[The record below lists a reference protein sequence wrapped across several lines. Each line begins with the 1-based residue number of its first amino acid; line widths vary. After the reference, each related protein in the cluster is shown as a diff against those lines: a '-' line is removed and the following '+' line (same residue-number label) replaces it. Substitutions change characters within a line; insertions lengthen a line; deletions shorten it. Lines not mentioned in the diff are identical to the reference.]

1 MSPTKPLIAITG
13 INGFIATAAVLHFL
27 ANGWHVRGSVRT
39 AAQAE
44 KLKTLPAYAKYIAS
58 GELDIIVLGDLV
70 KDDFKELVEGA
81 DAVASMAAP
90 GFMTDDPVSFKWEH
104 IKGPT
109 IDPILKILKYAEES
123 STIKSVIIL
132 SSGVT
137 SVVGRQDSPGK
148 VYTEDDWAP
157 FTEEFCQTLDP
168 VTNPMATF
176 IWYTTAKKLAEEA
189 VLDYIENK
197 KPSFSVTIFCPSMVT
212 GPAHF
217 IPSIDAIKDLPGGS
231 SKDFV
236 SLLSGKDQPLPAQIS
251 WSFVDVRDVAES
263 FYAAVTKHV
272 SGKFFISGREFT
284 WQEFVDK
291 LRAFRPDL
299 DAYIAAGEPGK
310 EVIGEWSVDGGKSQ
324 KELGLKYRTTE
335 ETLKDT
341 LEFYEGLGL
350 FKEAPIGAKKA

>member
-1 MSPTKPLIAITG
+1 MSPTAPLIAITG
-13 INGFIATAAVLHFL
+13 INGFIATAAVL
-27 ANGWHVRGSVRT
+27 
-39 AAQAE
+39 
-44 KLKTLPAYAKYIAS
+44 KTLPTYAKYVAS
-58 GELDIIVLGDLV
+58 GELEIIVLGDLV
-70 KDDFKELVEGA
+70 QDDFKELIEKA

-90 GFMTDDPVSFKWEH
+90 GFKTDNPASVKWEH

-109 IDPILKILKYAEES
+109 IDPTLKFLKYAEES
-123 STIKSVIIL
+123 TTIKSVIIL

-137 SVVGRQDSPGK
+137 TVVGRQDPPGK

-168 VTNPMATF
+168 ATNPMATF
-176 IWYTTAKKLAEEA
+176 IWYTTAKKLGEQA
-189 VLDYIENK
+189 VLEYIENK
-197 KPSFSVTIFCPSMVT
+197 KPSFSATIFCPSMVA

-217 IPSIDAIKDLPGGS
+217 IPSIDALKDLPDGS

-236 SLLSGKDQPLPAQIS
+236 SLLSGKDQPLPVQIS

-272 SGKFFISGREFT
+272 SGKFLISGREFT

-291 LRAFRPDL
+291 LRTFRPDL

-324 KELGLKYRTTE
+324 KELGLEYRTTE
-335 ETLKDT
+335 ETLEHT

-350 FKEAPIGAKKA
+350 FKAAPIGAKKA